1 MKIGCIGVGNMGS
14 AILRGILAR
23 GFAAAADI
31 HAYDKDEAKLRAFAD
46 ETGIETASSNLDVVL
61 RSEAILLAVK
71 PNDLSALLA
80 SISGEVLA
88 EKPLLLSI
96 ATGTSLAS
104 IAGWLGDDA
113 KAVPIVRII
122 PNVNVQVGAGLAGYC
137 PNEAVSE
144 AQAAWAEAFFSS
156 IGLAIRIDEDKFSV
170 FQAVGC
176 ASPAWAFLFIQGLAL
191 GGVKKGLS
199 KQQATLAAAQ
209 SVMGSAKL
217 VLESGRHP
225 AALVDT
231 VCSPGGTTI
240 VGVST
245 LEEGGFSGL
254 LMKAVENCHDR
265 DQEILAQK

>member
-1 MKIGCIGVGNMGS
+1 MKIGCICVGNMAG
-14 AILRGILAR
+14 AIVRGILAN
-23 GFAAAADI
+23 GFASADDI
-31 HAYDKDEAKLRAFAD
+31 GAHDKDEAKLRAFAD
-46 ETGIETASSNLDVVL
+46 DTGINVLSSNQEVVL

-71 PNDLSALLA
+71 PNDLPALLS
-80 SISGEVLA
+80 SIGSEILA
-88 EKPLLLSI
+88 KKPLLLSI
-96 ATGTSLAS
+96 ATGTSLAL
-104 IAGWLGDDA
+104 IGEWLGDDA
-113 KAVPIVRII
+113 GTVPVVRVI

-137 PNEAVSE
+137 PNQAVSE
-144 AQAAWAEAFFSS
+144 EQTAWAEAFFSS

-176 ASPAWAFLFIQGLAL
+176 ASPAWTFLFIQGLAL

-245 LEEGGFSGL
+245 LEEGGFSGML
-254 LMKAVENCHDR
+254 IKAVENCHDR